1 MTAAPAGPRRLVHIG
16 VPPRLEAL
24 KDHLGAAIPLGGAQV
39 AQAAMAEAMLRYR
52 PIEEICFVP
61 GGTAPLA
68 RARDLL
74 AEYGHPGATVVSPEE
89 IASHP
94 GRSLIFQNSPRL
106 FEASGLRSLLGKPD
120 WPVVGVTHSLSIADG
135 AMAALHGVL
144 PSGFVAPFDRLIC
157 TSMAGQRAFL
167 AMQAQALRSLGNAVS
182 GNAGPAHASPPGT
195 GILTEVIP
203 LGVDAER
210 YAPDR
215 TPAPRT
221 ELAWLRMR
229 PGEVVFLYCGR
240 LSAEYKM
247 DPFPL
252 IATFAAAFR
261 GQRGV
266 RLILA
271 GDSAGGAHARVPAT
285 AAALGIGDQ
294 VTVVPDPSA
303 AVKLRLYQ
311 VADVFVSFADNLQE
325 TFGLSVI
332 EAMSCGLPVIAADWS
347 GFAETVASGE
357 TGFLLPTTWCRPDE
371 YSSRVAVFSREADAH
386 LGLAQEVSVDTRG
399 AVTAMRRLASLP
411 ALRRELGDQ
420 ARQRVL
426 RRYAWPVV
434 MAAYRE
440 LFRRLLDCADR
451 SSAGGAGRA
460 IGYPPFSYDHVAV
473 FGHYATRVTGL
484 PEVVELIPEGERYRA
499 VAIREAFAAGLGAGT
514 GAATAPSAA
523 QVLACCLP
531 GGRASSTALIGSLA
545 VEVGDRRAAIRVV
558 QLLLK
563 YGVLAASRCPAP

>member
-1 MTAAPAGPRRLVHIG
+1 MTAGPAGPRRLLHIG

-61 GGTAPLA
+61 AGTAPLA

-74 AEYGHPGATVVSPEE
+74 AEYGYPGATVVSPEE

-106 FEASGLRSLLGKPD
+106 FEAAGLRSLLGKPD

-157 TSMAGQRAFL
+157 TSVAGQRAFRAL
-167 AMQAQALRSLGNAVS
+167 QAQARRSLGNAVF
-182 GNAGPAHASPPGT
+182 GNAGPGEACPPGT
-195 GILTEVIP
+195 GIPTKVIP
-203 LGVDAER
+203 LGIDAER
-210 YAPDR
+210 YVPDR

-221 ELAWLRMR
+221 HLARLRLR
-229 PGEVVFLYCGR
+229 PGDVVFLYCGR

-252 IATFAAAFR
+252 LATFAAAFR
-261 GQRGV
+261 GQRSM

-271 GDSAGGAHARVPAT
+271 GDSTGGAHARVPAT

-311 VADVFVSFADNLQE
+311 AADVFVSLADNLQE

-347 GFAETVASGE
+347 GFAETVADGE
-357 TGFLLPTTWCRPDE
+357 TGFLLPTTWCRPDD
-371 YSSRVAVFSREADAH
+371 YSSQVAVFTGEAAAH
-386 LGLAQEVSVDTRG
+386 LGLAREVSVDTRV
-399 AVTAMRRLASLP
+399 AVTAMRRLASHP

-426 RRYAWPVV
+426 RRYAWSVV
-434 MAAYRE
+434 MEAYRE
-440 LFRRLLDCADR
+440 LFSGLL
-451 SSAGGAGRA
+451 
-460 IGYPPFSYDHVAV
+460 
-473 FGHYATRVTGL
+473 
-484 PEVVELIPEGERYRA
+484 
-499 VAIREAFAAGLGAGT
+499 
-514 GAATAPSAA
+514 
-523 QVLACCLP
+523 
-531 GGRASSTALIGSLA
+531 
-545 VEVGDRRAAIRVV
+545 
-558 QLLLK
+558 
-563 YGVLAASRCPAP
+563 

>member
-1 MTAAPAGPRRLVHIG
+1 MTAAPAGPRRLLHIG

-24 KDHLGAAIPLGGAQV
+24 KDQLGAAIPLGGAQV

-94 GRSLIFQNSPRL
+94 GRSLIFQSSPRL

-120 WPVVGVTHSLSIADG
+120 WPVVGVTHSLSTADG

-182 GNAGPAHASPPGT
+182 RNAGPAQASPPGT
-195 GILTEVIP
+195 GIPTEVIP

-221 ELAWLRMR
+221 ELARLRMR

-271 GDSAGGAHARVPAT
+271 GDSAGGAHKRVPAT

-303 AVKLRLYQ
+303 SVKLRLYQ
-311 VADVFVSFADNLQE
+311 AADVFVSFADNLQE

-371 YSSRVAVFSREADAH
+371 YSSRVAVFTGEAAAH

-399 AVTAMRRLASLP
+399 AVTAMRRLASHP

-434 MAAYRE
+434 MATYRE
-440 LFRRLLDCADR
+440 LFSRLLDKAD
-451 SSAGGAGRA
+451 GAGRA
-460 IGYPPFSYDHVAV
+460 IGYPPFSYDHAAV

-484 PEVVELIPEGERYRA
+484 PEVVELIPEDERYRA
-499 VAIREAFAAGLGAGT
+499 VAIGEAFAAGLGTGT
-514 GAATAPSAA
+514 GAATAPGAA
-523 QVLACCLP
+523 QVLARCLP
-531 GGRASSTALIGSLA
+531 GGRASSTALTGSLA
-545 VEVGDRRAAIRVV
+545 VVLGDRRAAIRVV

-563 YGVLAASRCPAP
+563 YGVLAAPRCPAP